1 MSDAPEPAPAAPAAT
16 PRFADIQ
23 AILNNLIQGCDLQR
37 IRAAIHDAAK
47 ALEQERLKWMSD
59 CGDRRYREDDELAIK
74 RGK

>member
-1 MSDAPEPAPAAPAAT
+1 MQATDNAKVGAFDGRVSDWNQRNAAV
-16 PRFADIQ
+16 
-23 AILNNLIQGCDLQR
+23 N
-37 IRAAIHDAAK
+37 DAAK